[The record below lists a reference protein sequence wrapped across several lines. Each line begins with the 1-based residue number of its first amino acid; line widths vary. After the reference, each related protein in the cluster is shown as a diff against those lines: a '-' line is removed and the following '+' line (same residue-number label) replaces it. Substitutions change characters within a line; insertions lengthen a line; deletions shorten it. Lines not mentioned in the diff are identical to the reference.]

1 MVADS
6 LRNTTDVWSMEA
18 HNSEYKGR
26 AGINKN
32 ESYIIVP
39 ALELL
44 LRKPFFGAQ
53 TICNTNEMGWAIK
66 GILVG
71 QKAMKCKLYL
81 FFDWMSL
88 TILHMKLNADTI

>member
-1 MVADS
+1 MVVDS

-44 LRKPFFGAQ
+44 LRKPILGAH
-53 TICNTNEMGWAIK
+53 TSCKTNGMGWVIK

-71 QKAMKCKLYL
+71 QKAMKCKFHL
-81 FFDWMSL
+81 FFWRMTLIDIQIRTS
-88 TILHMKLNADTI
+88 